1 MKELIVSF
9 IGIAVVVGLCVTFF
23 SGDTNSVKS
32 NSTTLMQNTTAQI
45 QKISP
50 DGK

>member
-23 SGDTNSVKS
+23 SGDANSVKS
-32 NSTTLMQNTTAQI
+32 NSTTLMQNTTTQI
-45 QKISP
+45 EKMT
-50 DGK
+50 K